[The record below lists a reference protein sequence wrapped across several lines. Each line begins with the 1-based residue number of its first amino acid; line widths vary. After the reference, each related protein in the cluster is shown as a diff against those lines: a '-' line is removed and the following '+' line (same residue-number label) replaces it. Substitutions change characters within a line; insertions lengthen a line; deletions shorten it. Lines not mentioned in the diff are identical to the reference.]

1 MSAWQPAPATPVD
14 LALRVTGYLRPLLT
28 GVWAAD
34 KRPTEADAA
43 ASGPP
48 CPLFPVTGWPGG
60 GPGGGSFYRPTVW
73 GNVWA
78 PRRMDAFNLASQ
90 VTRLILGWPATLT
103 PDAPV
108 LTTCSYVPSLVPDDT
123 PPHFY
128 ATFEATF
135 RVS

>member
-28 GVWAAD
+28 GVWVAD

-43 ASGPP
+43 ASGRPY
-48 CPLFPVTGWPGG
+48 PLSVVTVRRDG
-60 GPGGGSFYRPTVW
+60 GPCDGLFDRPRFGV
-73 GNVWA
+73 NVWA

-128 ATFEATF
+128 ATD
-135 RVS
+135 RKSVV